1 VSEREPRL
9 FFSVAERSA
18 LPNVVPE
25 HQLSAALT
33 RNQAREYAAS
43 GITLRGFA

>member
-9 FFSVAERSA
+9 FFSVAEA